1 MERAVSPTAFQ
12 GPQSRAI
19 STADCDVIEVDDTLN
34 GLHED
39 VILVESQNLPL
50 TSIGAPPLRVRARL
64 QDQILVIDSL
74 NNSQAQSP
82 STSGGSAYKND
93 GPGDIPRARKR
104 KYTVVRRATQRKPV
118 TVRATR
124 PRCFENLIITLQEL
138 THTEEET
145 SKEIPGKHSDLSE
158 PQ

>member
-1 MERAVSPTAFQ
+1 M
-12 GPQSRAI
+12 
-19 STADCDVIEVDDTLN
+19 
-34 GLHED
+34 
-39 VILVESQNLPL
+39 ILVESQNLPL

-93 GPGDIPRARKR
+93 GPRDIRRARKR

-124 PRCFENLIITLQEL
+124 PRCFEADHHPARADTYREGDIKRDPRQTQ
-138 THTEEET
+138 
-145 SKEIPGKHSDLSE
+145 
-158 PQ
+158 